1 MRLGEYLQ
9 LADIPQ
15 AKFAVLLGVRR
26 ATISRYI
33 SGTKIPSATDMLK
46 IWGLSRGLVGL
57 DDWMPPHSAGRT
69 VLTASKLSAQD
80 IHEVASEHAVDAWLR
95 PR

>member
-15 AKFAVLLGVRR
+15 AKFAVLLGVQR

-33 SGTKIPSATDMLK
+33 SGTKIPPVTEMLK
-46 IWGLSRGLVGL
+46 IWGLSKGAVAL
-57 DDWMPPHSAGRT
+57 DDWVPEKKAPAGG
-69 VLTASKLSAQD
+69 
-80 IHEVASEHAVDAWLR
+80 
-95 PR
+95 